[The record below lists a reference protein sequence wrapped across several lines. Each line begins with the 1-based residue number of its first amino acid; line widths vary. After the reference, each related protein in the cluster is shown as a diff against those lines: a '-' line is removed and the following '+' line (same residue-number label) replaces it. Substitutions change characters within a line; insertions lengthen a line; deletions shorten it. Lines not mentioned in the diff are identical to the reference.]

1 MSTFAFLMSFVAA
14 GYATDAQA
22 AGRLAAWRAAR
33 TAAAETTAAAAVA
46 KTAALRAPQPTAVQ
60 PVAMQA
66 PAPAPV
72 GSEPLPAASPAGCV
86 VCCPQPCII
95 YKHRGHHRAC
105 CDCCAPPIET
115 VLTATDPCTC
125 CPVAIPVCVPGCC
138 TCAPTMTCH
147 DGLFCS
153 GVVQY
158 DWSCGYRVTVR
169 FKHNGDVVVVSR
181 G

>member
-1 MSTFAFLMSFVAA
+1 MLRRMSTFAVLTLFLMSF
-14 GYATDAQA
+14 GYPSDAQA
-22 AGRLAAWRAAR
+22 ARRLAALRAAR
-33 TAAAETTAAAAVA
+33 TAAAEAAAETLPAATRAAAVQ
-46 KTAALRAPQPTAVQ
+46 AAVVQ
-60 PVAMQA
+60 PVAVQTVVA
-66 PAPAPV
+66 
-72 GSEPLPAASPAGCV
+72 SQPAAAGCA

-95 YKHRGHHRAC
+95 YRHHGHHRAC
-105 CDCCAPPIET
+105 CDCAPPIET

-125 CPVAIPVCVPGCC
+125 CPVAIPVCVPACC
-138 TCAPTMTCH
+138 QCAPSVSCH
-147 DGLFCS
+147 DGLFCA

>member
-1 MSTFAFLMSFVAA
+1 MLRRMSMLALVISLIAVTYPS
-14 GYATDAQA
+14 DAQA
-22 AGRLAAWRAAR
+22 ARRL
-33 TAAAETTAAAAVA
+33 
-46 KTAALRAPQPTAVQ
+46 AALRAARVAAAEAVAPPAAMTTAAVQAPVVQ
-60 PVAMQA
+60 PVALQA
-66 PAPAPV
+66 VMAGP
-72 GSEPLPAASPAGCV
+72 PAAAGCG

-95 YKHRGHHRAC
+95 YRHRGHHRAC
-105 CDCCAPPIET
+105 CDCAPPIET

-125 CPVAIPVCVPGCC
+125 CPVAIPVCVPACC
-138 TCAPTMTCH
+138 QCAPTVSCH
-147 DGLFCS
+147 DGLFCH